1 MRIAAGGAWL
11 IGRWR
16 RSRCVPLWG
25 PGSRA
30 PDRHAWIGGILY
42 VVALLG
48 EAVISAGQK
57 LSQDDSPAKIAQSLA
72 DHHTV

>member
-1 MRIAAGGAWL
+1 
-11 IGRWR
+11 
-16 RSRCVPLWG
+16 
-25 PGSRA
+25 
-30 PDRHAWIGGILY
+30 